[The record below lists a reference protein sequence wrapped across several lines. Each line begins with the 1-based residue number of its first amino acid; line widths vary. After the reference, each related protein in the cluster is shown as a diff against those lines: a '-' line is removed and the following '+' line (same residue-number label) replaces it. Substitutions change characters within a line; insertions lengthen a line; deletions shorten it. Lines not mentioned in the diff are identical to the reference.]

1 MVVLQFIKKYKWII
15 AVILTIIAFVVYK
28 DFKNR
33 SSINTLKTNNNRLEV
48 KKTAL
53 KDSLKIIIKTQTK
66 YINKIKV
73 IKEKEYEQ
81 IKVIDTYSNAELERF
96 FSNRYDKDSIKQ

>member
-1 MVVLQFIKKYKWII
+1 MI

-53 KDSLKIIIKTQTK
+53 KDSLKIIIKKQTK

-96 FSNRYDKDSIKQ
+96 FSNRYNKDSIKQ

>member
-1 MVVLQFIKKYKWII
+1 MVVLQYIKKYKWMI

-33 SSINTLKTNNNRLEV
+33 SSINTLKTNNNRLEER
-48 KKTAL
+48 KTAL

>member
-1 MVVLQFIKKYKWII
+1 MI

-28 DFKNR
+28 DFKNT

>member
-1 MVVLQFIKKYKWII
+1 MI

-33 SSINTLKTNNNRLEV
+33 SSINTLKTNNNRLNE

-96 FSNRYDKDSIKQ
+96 FSDRYDKDSIKQ

>member
-48 KKTAL
+48 KKIAL

-96 FSNRYDKDSIKQ
+96 FTNRYDKDSIKQ

>member
-1 MVVLQFIKKYKWII
+1 MEVLQYIKKYKWMI

-33 SSINTLKTNNNRLEV
+33 SSINTLKTNNSILEV

-96 FSNRYDKDSIKQ
+96 FTNRYDKDSIKQ

>member
-1 MVVLQFIKKYKWII
+1 MI

>member
-1 MVVLQFIKKYKWII
+1 MVLLQFIKKYKYII
-15 AVILTIIAFVVYK
+15 AIVLTIIAFLFYK
-28 DFKNR
+28 ELKNIN
-33 SSINTLKTNNNRLEV
+33 SINTLKDNNNRLNER
-48 KKTAL
+48 KTAL

-66 YINKIKV
+66 YINKIQV

-96 FSNRYDKDSIKQ
+96 FSDRYDKDSIK

>member
-1 MVVLQFIKKYKWII
+1 MI

-33 SSINTLKTNNNRLEV
+33 SSINTLKTNNSILEV

-96 FSNRYDKDSIKQ
+96 FTNRYDKDSIKQ

>member
-1 MVVLQFIKKYKWII
+1 MI
-15 AVILTIIAFVVYK
+15 AIVLTIIAFVVYK

-96 FSNRYDKDSIKQ
+96 FTNRYNKDSIKQ

>member
-1 MVVLQFIKKYKWII
+1 MVVLQYIKKYKWII

-33 SSINTLKTNNNRLEV
+33 SSINTLKTNNSILEV

-96 FSNRYDKDSIKQ
+96 FTNRYNKDSIKQ

>member
-1 MVVLQFIKKYKWII
+1 MVVLQYIKKYKWII

-33 SSINTLKTNNNRLEV
+33 SSINTLKTNNNRLNE

-96 FSNRYDKDSIKQ
+96 FTNRYDKDSIK

>member
-1 MVVLQFIKKYKWII
+1 MVLLQFIKKYKYII
-15 AVILTIIAFVVYK
+15 AIVLTIIAFLFYK
-28 DFKNR
+28 ELKNIN
-33 SSINTLKTNNNRLEV
+33 SINTLKDNNNRLNER
-48 KKTAL
+48 KTAL

-66 YINKIKV
+66 YINKIQV

-96 FSNRYDKDSIKQ
+96 FSDRYNKDSIKQ

>member
-1 MVVLQFIKKYKWII
+1 MI

-33 SSINTLKTNNNRLEV
+33 SSINTLKTNNSILEV

-81 IKVIDTYSNAELERF
+81 IKVIDNYSNAELERF

>member
-1 MVVLQFIKKYKWII
+1 MI

-33 SSINTLKTNNNRLEV
+33 SSINTLKTNNSILEV

>member
-1 MVVLQFIKKYKWII
+1 MVVLQYIKKYKWII
-15 AVILTIIAFVVYK
+15 AVILMIIAFVVYK
-28 DFKNR
+28 DLKNR
-33 SSINTLKTNNNRLEV
+33 SSINTLKTNNSILEV

-81 IKVIDTYSNAELERF
+81 IKVIDTYKIGRASCRERV
-96 FSNRYDKDSIKQ
+96 

>member
-1 MVVLQFIKKYKWII
+1 MVLLQFIKKYKYII
-15 AVILTIIAFVVYK
+15 AIVLTIIAFLFYK
-28 DFKNR
+28 ELKKIN
-33 SSINTLKTNNNRLEV
+33 SINTLKDNNNRLNER
-48 KKTAL
+48 KTAL

-66 YINKIKV
+66 YINKIQV

-96 FSNRYDKDSIKQ
+96 FSDRYDKDSIKQ

>member
-1 MVVLQFIKKYKWII
+1 MI

-96 FSNRYDKDSIKQ
+96 FTNRYDKDSIKQ

>member
-1 MVVLQFIKKYKWII
+1 MI

-33 SSINTLKTNNNRLEV
+33 SSINTLKTNNSILEV

-81 IKVIDTYSNAELERF
+81 IKVIDTYSNAELKRF
-96 FSNRYDKDSIKQ
+96 FTNRYDKDSIKQ

>member
-1 MVVLQFIKKYKWII
+1 MVVLQFIKKYKWMI

-28 DFKNR
+28 DFKNT

>member
-1 MVVLQFIKKYKWII
+1 MVLLQFIKKYKYII
-15 AVILTIIAFVVYK
+15 AIVLTIIAFLFYK
-28 DFKNR
+28 ELKNIN
-33 SSINTLKTNNNRLEV
+33 SINTLKNNNNRLNER
-48 KKTAL
+48 KTSL

-66 YINKIKV
+66 YINKIQV

-96 FSNRYDKDSIKQ
+96 FSDRYNKDSIKQ

>member
-33 SSINTLKTNNNRLEV
+33 SSINTLKTNNSILEV
-48 KKTAL
+48 KKTSL

-96 FSNRYDKDSIKQ
+96 FTNRYDKDSIKQ

>member
-1 MVVLQFIKKYKWII
+1 M
-15 AVILTIIAFVVYK
+15 IIAFVVYK
-28 DFKNR
+28 DLKNR
-33 SSINTLKTNNNRLEV
+33 SSINTLKTNNSILEV

-53 KDSLKIIIKTQTK
+53 KDSLKIIIKTHTK

-96 FSNRYDKDSIKQ
+96 FTNRYDKDSIKQ

>member
-1 MVVLQFIKKYKWII
+1 MVVLQFIKKYKWMI

-96 FSNRYDKDSIKQ
+96 FTNRYDKDSIKQ

>member
-1 MVVLQFIKKYKWII
+1 MVVLQYIKKYKWII
-15 AVILTIIAFVVYK
+15 AVILMIIAFFFYK
-28 DFKNR
+28 ELKNR
-33 SSINTLKTNNNRLEV
+33 NSINTLKTNNSILEV

-96 FSNRYDKDSIKQ
+96 FTNRYDKDSIKQ

>member
-1 MVVLQFIKKYKWII
+1 MI

-81 IKVIDTYSNAELERF
+81 IKVIDAYSNAELERF

>member
-96 FSNRYDKDSIKQ
+96 FSNRYNKDSIKQ